1 MVNQEKIALK
11 QRRQETSLN
20 TMYFNRYLLIRYM
33 TAAYFFSNMHWAFFT
48 NWLSSNDSHYTN
60 HAIFSRDFGGN

>member
-33 TAAYFFSNMHWAFFT
+33 TAAYFFSNM
-48 NWLSSNDSHYTN
+48 Y
-60 HAIFSRDFGGN
+60 